1 MAAIQTIID
10 NCNGMT
16 INRRKVV
23 GQQITRNQIPRVST
37 TPTKNPWTMELD
49 MPTSFQ
55 YNDARALMESTD
67 TLDRTGYE
75 DVTFS
80 NNTALNWIYRYQGSF
95 AISQLNGLTIN
106 SFVGNQMVLS
116 GLPAVNANRVI
127 FEPNDLIQV
136 AGFPYPFTS
145 TTRVTRGTG
154 GTVTVT
160 THRPNILSNPSNL
173 SPPPWEGLNILVGNN
188 CIFRLFCPNM
198 PVYKLIVGGI
208 QYSAGGT
215 IVGNALIEWSAPF
228 QLYEYVG
235 TS

>member
-1 MAAIQTIID
+1 MAALQTIID

-16 INRRKVV
+16 INRRKVT
-23 GQQITRNQIPRVST
+23 GQQITRNSIPRVST

-55 YNDARALMESTD
+55 YNNARALMESVD
-67 TLDRTGYE
+67 VLDRTGYE

-80 NNTALNWIYRYQGSF
+80 NNANLNWIYRYQGTF
-95 AISQLNGLTIN
+95 ALSQLNVLTVS
-106 SFVGNQMVLS
+106 SFVGNQLILS
-116 GLPAVNANRVI
+116 NLPAVTANRI
-127 FEPNDLIQV
+127 LFEPNDLIQI

-154 GTVTVT
+154 TTVTVT
-160 THRPNILSNPSNL
+160 THRPNIITSGVT
-173 SPPPWEGLNILVGNN
+173 GLNIVVGNA
-188 CIFRLFCPNM
+188 CTFRLFCPNM
-198 PVYKLIVGGI
+198 PVYKLIVGGR
-208 QYSAGGT
+208 QQSAGGT
-215 IVGNALIEWSAPF
+215 LVGNALIEWSDPF

>member
-1 MAAIQTIID
+1 MAAIQTILD
-10 NCNGMT
+10 NCNGLT

-49 MPTSFQ
+49 MPTSFK
-55 YNDARALMESTD
+55 YSDARALMESVD

-80 NNTALNWIYRYQGSF
+80 NNACLSWIFRYQGTLPLT
-95 AISQLNGLTIN
+95 QLNQMTVS
-106 SFVGNQMVLS
+106 SFVGNQLILS
-116 GLPAVNANRVI
+116 NVPAINQNRVI
-127 FEPNDLIQV
+127 FEPNDLIQI

-145 TTRVTRGTG
+145 TTRVVRGTG
-154 GTVTVT
+154 GTITIT
-160 THRPNILSNPSNL
+160 THRPNIITGSIT
-173 SPPPWEGLNILVGNN
+173 GLNILVGNN

-198 PVYKLIVGGI
+198 PVYKLIVGGR
-208 QYSAGGT
+208 QLSAGGT
-215 IVGNALIEWSAPF
+215 LVGNALIEWSDPF

>member
-80 NNTALNWIYRYQGSF
+80 NNTALNWIYRYQGTF
-95 AISQLNGLTIN
+95 ASSQLNGLTIN

-160 THRPNILSNPSNL
+160 THRPNIISSTVDT
-173 SPPPWEGLNILVGNN
+173 LNIVVGNN

>member
-80 NNTALNWIYRYQGSF
+80 NNTALNWIYRYQGTF
-95 AISQLNGLTIN
+95 ASSQLNGLTIN
-106 SFVGNQMVLS
+106 SFVGNQLVLS

-136 AGFPYPFTS
+136 AGYPYPFTS
-145 TTRVTRGTG
+145 TTRITRGTG
-154 GTVTVT
+154 ATVTVT
-160 THRPNILSNPSNL
+160 THRPNIITAVVDT
-173 SPPPWEGLNILVGNN
+173 LNIVVGNA
-188 CIFRLFCPNM
+188 CTFRLFCPNM
-198 PVYKLIVGGI
+198 PVYKLTVGGA
-208 QYSAGGT
+208 QYSTGGT
-215 IVGNALIEWSAPF
+215 LVGNALIEWSDAF